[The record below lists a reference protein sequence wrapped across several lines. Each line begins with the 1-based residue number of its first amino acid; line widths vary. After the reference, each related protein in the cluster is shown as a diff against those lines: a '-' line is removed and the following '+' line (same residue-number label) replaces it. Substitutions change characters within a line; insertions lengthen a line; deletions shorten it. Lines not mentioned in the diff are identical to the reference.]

1 MTRRAREAPVR
12 ERAFHERLARTLPAG
27 RSGLLPLGDDAT
39 ALRPPPG
46 RVAVVSTDTLVEG
59 THFLPT
65 SPPERVGAAATGVSL
80 SDVAAK
86 GATPD
91 AVLLA
96 LVLPVGTTSAW
107 AEAVVRGAERFGA
120 RFGAHVVGGDTKP
133 GPVRAVVST
142 VLGWGRASHLAP
154 RTGARPGDLLVT
166 TGDVGRGGLAA
177 ARLAAGGSRG
187 RRAVVDLLDVRPRVR
202 EGRVLAPLS
211 HALIDTSDGIAEAAR
226 LLAKASRV
234 RLVVDESRL
243 PLARGIA
250 ALAKTPE
257 RRREIAF
264 YGGDYELLAAV
275 PASGVVRAERAVR
288 SVGGRLSRVGR
299 VERGAGAW
307 LVADGRRAPMP
318 DAGWQPFG
326 PERSFEPA
334 SSGTA
339 ARGTNAVRHRRRVR
353 ATLK

>member
-1 MTRRAREAPVR
+1 MTRRVRRAPPVVR
-12 ERAFHERLARTLPAG
+12 EREFHARLARMLPAG

-59 THFLPT
+59 THFLP
-65 SPPERVGAAATGVSL
+65 SSSPERVGAAATGVSL

-91 AVLLA
+91 AILLA
-96 LVLPVGTTSAW
+96 LVLPVGTPSAW

-142 VLGWGRASHLAP
+142 VLGWGDAAHLAP
-154 RTGARPGDLLVT
+154 RTGARPGDVLAT

-177 ARLAAGGSRG
+177 ARLAAGGARG
-187 RRAVVDLLDVRPRVR
+187 RRAVVDLLDIRPRVR
-202 EGRVLAPLS
+202 EGVALAPFAD
-211 HALIDTSDGIAEAAR
+211 ALIDTSDGLAEATR
-226 LLAKASRV
+226 LLARASHV
-234 RLVVDESRL
+234 RLVAVEERL
-243 PLARGIA
+243 PVARGVA
-250 ALAKTPE
+250 AVARTST
-257 RRREIAF
+257 RRREVLF

-275 PASGVVRAERAVR
+275 PRARWARATAAVR
-288 SVGGRLSRVGR
+288 NSGGRLTEIGR

-307 LVADGRRAPMP
+307 LETAGRRVPMP
-318 DAGWQPFG
+318 EAGWRPFDRG
-326 PERSFEPA
+326 VAPA
-334 SSGTA
+334 
-339 ARGTNAVRHRRRVR
+339 R
-353 ATLK
+353 